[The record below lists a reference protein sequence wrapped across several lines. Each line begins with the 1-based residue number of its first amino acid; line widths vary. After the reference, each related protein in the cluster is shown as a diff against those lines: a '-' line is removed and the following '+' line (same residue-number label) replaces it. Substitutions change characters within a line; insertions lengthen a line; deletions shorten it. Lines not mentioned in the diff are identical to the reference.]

1 MIASE
6 KKNIY
11 QAGESEKKFVY
22 LTEFKSTCTL

>member
-6 KKNIY
+6 ENIY